1 MLEVVRGSGVP
12 VEVAVGVEVGTAIV
26 MPTVLQRL
34 SVKAMVSSVTSDE
47 FTRWMDQTDFVN
59 LLDCSR
65 SRRLGGAN

>member
-65 SRRLGGAN
+65 SR